1 MGAWKIPTNSVYTMY
16 VMQINVSI
24 PKEILKILQKLH
36 EAGFLAYIVGGC
48 VRDILLGAEPKDWDI
63 TTNAKP
69 EQIQKIFPESV
80 YENNFGTVLVK
91 LAPLINTDN
100 TQINTDKHPHLSAY
114 HLDTSISTV
123 EVTTFRTESGYD
135 DYRRPSEVKFVETI
149 EEDLARRDFTINA
162 MAADMTTHNTHH
174 TTHQADLS
182 PVVSCQLHIIDPFG
196 GQKDLEKKII
206 RAVGNAHE
214 RFSEDALRMLRAVR
228 FVCQLGEGWVIKT
241 ETQDAIT
248 KQSHLLKN
256 ISQERIRDE
265 FTKIIMTPQAAWGVE
280 LLRRYGLLQYIIPE
294 LLEGVEVGQNKH
306 HIYTVWEHNLRAL
319 AYAVSK
325 NYSLEIRLGSLLHD
339 VGKPRTK
346 AGEGENSTFYQH
358 EYVGARMTR
367 DLLTRL
373 RFSKDI
379 VQYVTHLVK
388 NHLFYYNVGEVSD
401 AGVRRFLSRVGIE
414 TVDDLIKIREAD
426 RIGSGVP
433 KAVPYKL
440 RHLLFMIDKVRK
452 DPISPKMLALNGSQL
467 MELLKLAP
475 GPRVGWILGILLEE
489 VLDDPTKNVYEQL
502 CEQARALHALSD
514 AQLQDRYTKATQR
527 KQEYE
532 SEAEAEIKKKYHV

>member
-1 MGAWKIPTNSVYTMY
+1 MY

-91 LAPLINTDN
+91 LAPLINTNN
-100 TQINTDKHPHLSAY
+100 TQINTDTHPHLSAY
-114 HLDTSISTV
+114 HLDASISTV

-135 DYRRPSEVKFVETI
+135 DYRRPNEVKFVETI

-228 FVCQLGEGWVIKT
+228 FVCQLGEGWVIET

-489 VLDDPTKNVYEQL
+489 VLDDPAKNVYEQL

>member
-206 RAVGNAHE
+206 CAVGNAHE

-228 FVCQLGEGWVIKT
+228 FVCQLGEGWVIET